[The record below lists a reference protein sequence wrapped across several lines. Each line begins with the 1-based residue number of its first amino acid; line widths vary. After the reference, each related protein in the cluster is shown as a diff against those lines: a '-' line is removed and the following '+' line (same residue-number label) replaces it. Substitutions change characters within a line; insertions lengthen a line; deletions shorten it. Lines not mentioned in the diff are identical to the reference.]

1 MSTANI
7 RWFTGI
13 AAAIGLLG
21 LSAFGASAASAQ
33 PAPPT
38 LSGEKLSAP
47 DTLGGGVNCDT
58 SGPFSFTVSGTATG
72 PYPGTFSETISGDTL
87 DPEEVVSGDYT
98 DSFTIT
104 SPTGDVTG
112 TETAPT
118 AGGDACYQNPTDF
131 SIDGSSDYQ
140 ATIQNSGGTYTDQG
154 QTGFEWNE
162 DASIG
167 QAPNGSDDFF
177 SSQTQTTTV
186 ALQTITTVT
195 SSANG
200 SSILGQPVTLTAT
213 VSPSDGGGSVAFS
226 ADGSAIPG
234 CASLTPTPVG
244 GNGEATCTTS
254 ALPAGM
260 HAISAAYSGDS
271 SYLASTGTL
280 PGGQPV
286 SAAPLSLTVTG
297 SQTYGE
303 PATQA
308 FTLTGSTGFMP
319 GDSLADLTGTLG
331 CTSTVPATAPAGSY
345 TGTIGCSGLSDPD
358 YAISYTDGGF
368 TVAQAGTSL
377 GYTGTT
383 GLAAPASLVPAAS
396 LSSGA
401 AACQVGAPVTFT
413 LSANP
418 LTGAAGTYTLETAST
433 GPAGTAT
440 GAAIPTSGWQAGSY
454 TITAAFTGTAS
465 CGASEATG
473 VLAVAT
479 AGTAAAGAGTYPV
492 PGAGTVDMGFAVGT
506 LPHSS
511 QYAGRLSIADGQDW
525 SFAAAVTSYAS
536 PSATSGV
543 LSGTGTLWWWNP
555 ALDRG
560 RGGWQQAAT
569 GVAYTATFTATTAT
583 ARASFGI
590 TIAHTPAAGQPS
602 ALPNSGPVM
611 LTQGGVWVAPLG
623 AKAFF

>member
-1 MSTANI
+1 MSTANL

-13 AAAIGLLG
+13 AAAVGLLG

-38 LSGEKLSAP
+38 LSGEELSAP
-47 DTLGGGVNCDT
+47 NTLGGEVNCDT

-72 PYPGTFSETISGDTL
+72 PYPGTFSETISGDAL
-87 DPEEVVSGDYT
+87 YPEEAIAGDYT
-98 DSFTIT
+98 ASFTIT

-112 TETAPT
+112 TETND
-118 AGGDACYQNPTDF
+118 GDGVACYQNPTDF
-131 SIDGSSDYQ
+131 SINGSSDYQ

-177 SSQTQTTTV
+177 SSQTQTTPV

-200 SSILGQPVTLTAT
+200 SSILGQPVTFTAT

-226 ADGSAIPG
+226 ADGSVIPG
-234 CASLTPTPVG
+234 CGSLPPMLVG

-260 HAISAAYSGDS
+260 HAISAAYSGDG

-297 SQTYGE
+297 SRTYGE

-383 GLAAPASLVPAAS
+383 GLATPASLVPAAS

-401 AACQVGAPVTFT
+401 AVCQAGQPVTFT
-413 LSANP
+413 LNANP
-418 LTGAAGTYTLETAST
+418 VTGAAGTYNLETAST

-465 CGASEATG
+465 CGASQATG
-473 VLAVAT
+473 ELAVAA
-479 AGTAAAGAGTYPV
+479 AGTAAAGAGTYTV
-492 PGAGTVDMGFAVGT
+492 PGAGIVEMGFAVGK

-511 QYAGRLSIADGQDW
+511 QYAGRLSIADGKDW
-525 SFAAAVTSYAS
+525 LFAASVTSYTS

-543 LSGTGTLWWWNP
+543 LSGTGTLWWNP
-555 ALDRG
+555 ALNRG

-569 GVAYTATFTATTAT
+569 GVAYTATFTATTAV
-583 ARASFGI
+583 AKASFGI
-590 TIAHTPAAGQPS
+590 TIDHTPAAGQPS

-623 AKAFF
+623 AKTFF